1 MCHTE
6 VNQELKQLQT
16 QLADILEKVI
26 LVCERNEI
34 DYYMA
39 WGSCLGAV
47 RHNDFIPWDDDI
59 DLYIPYSQLESFK
72 KHCLAELPGDYFY
85 QDMETDPNYFLAYP
99 KVRKSTTTSMNE
111 KDRDIDMN
119 WGIGIDIFPLFDTN
133 LPEKPEKIQKK
144 VTFLRR
150 LGYMPYYA
158 AKKEGIYQKL
168 MSVLYSIMGNKGK
181 NKRCEKL
188 LKGFDNNGDYYMDI
202 EGDKAAFYPKKLFEP
217 AIKMTFGSLTVRVM
231 NGYDEYLTQV
241 YGGDYMVVPKKG
253 SAAYYSHDNIIIDC
267 ENSYKN
273 YLTQKE

>member
-26 LVCERNEI
+26 LLCERNEI

-158 AKKEGIYQKL
+158 ARKE
-168 MSVLYSIMGNKGK
+168 
-181 NKRCEKL
+181 
-188 LKGFDNNGDYYMDI
+188 
-202 EGDKAAFYPKKLFEP
+202 
-217 AIKMTFGSLTVRVM
+217 
-231 NGYDEYLTQV
+231 
-241 YGGDYMVVPKKG
+241 
-253 SAAYYSHDNIIIDC
+253 
-267 ENSYKN
+267 
-273 YLTQKE
+273 